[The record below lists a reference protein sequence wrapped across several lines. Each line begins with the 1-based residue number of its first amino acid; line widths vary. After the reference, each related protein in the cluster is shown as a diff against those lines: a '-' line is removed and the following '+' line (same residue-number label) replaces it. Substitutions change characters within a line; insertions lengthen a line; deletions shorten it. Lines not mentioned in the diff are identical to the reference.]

1 VVIFTNIPLAGRVQ
15 DEEAGGF
22 DFDRWDLGGSGVG
35 LHLGLVEGNYR
46 SVPKMFDRLFG

>member
-1 VVIFTNIPLAGRVQ
+1 VVIFTNVPLAGRVQ

-46 SVPKMFDRLFG
+46 SVPKMFDRLCG

>member
-1 VVIFTNIPLAGRVQ
+1 LISSNIPLAGRVQ

-22 DFDRWDLGGSGVG
+22 DFDRWDFSAPGVG
-35 LHLGLVEGNYR
+35 LHLGLFQRHHR